1 MVLATSLGKQLAGCI
16 DPSHYLESIGFN
28 PFEWQ
33 KEVLRPGIPRLIL
46 NCARQSGKSTV
57 IGSKVVHRAKY
68 FPGSLIMLFAPT
80 ENQAVELMEKISS
93 FISQDP
99 EIILVRD
106 SSATKKFLNG
116 SRIKAFTASPK
127 SARGYSDPDI
137 IVFDESAY
145 VERELYLTVRP
156 MMTGGKTDLVLLST
170 PNGKEGFFYDIW
182 VRDTRV
188 WKKVI
193 VRPIDILHE
202 AMPEKYPYF
211 DEDKFISDQSEKVV
225 NAYISPRHTREFL
238 LEEFEEMEEFWY
250 KQEYGC
256 EFMNHFGSVFDMDA
270 IEEAMERGS
279 DKKAFALNTVVQE
292 SDKSAISWG

>member
-1 MVLATSLGKQLAGCI
+1 MVSVQSLAKQLTGCI
-16 DPSHYLESIGFN
+16 DPAYYLENIGFD

-57 IGSKVVHRAKY
+57 IGAKVVHRAKY
-68 FPGSLIMLFAPT
+68 FPNSLIMLFAPS
-80 ENQAVELMEKISS
+80 ENQAVELMEKISE

-106 SSATKKFLNG
+106 SSATKKLLNG

-145 VERELYLTVRP
+145 VDRELYLTVRP
-156 MMTGGKTDLVLLST
+156 MMTGGKTDMVLLST

-182 VRDTRV
+182 IRDSQV
-188 WKKVI
+188 WKKVL

-202 AMPEKYPYF
+202 VLPGKYGF
-211 DEDKFISDQSEKVV
+211 FNKKEFIAEQSSKGIH
-225 NAYISPRHTREFL
+225 AYISPRHTREFL
-238 LEEFEEMEEFWY
+238 LEEYEEMEEFWY
-250 KQEYGC
+250 NQEYGC
-256 EFMNHFGSVFDMDA
+256 EFMNPQGSVFNMDA
-270 IEEAMERGS
+270 FEWAVSKGSERKAFTYSEIKESG
-279 DKKAFALNTVVQE
+279 KKAVA
-292 SDKSAISWG
+292 W